1 MKIVNKIK
9 NYHPNKYIWY
19 LLFFIPIFVG
29 VITRMDKEND
39 IFFLLRYGEQ
49 ILNFGFPTTD
59 FLSMHQ
65 DFSFVM
71 QQWLSSVIFY
81 LSYHFLG
88 HYGLILIVNLV
99 NLIILY
105 MLYQFCMLLSDH
117 NYKISIL
124 LACIADLLLETGFI
138 IPRPQ
143 IFDFL
148 NLLLVLYIMEMFYRK
163 KSNKILFLLP
173 IISFLQINLHASVW
187 FMLFL
192 FMLPF
197 VVNFLICKIVDQSD
211 NRIFQVLGI
220 IVVMLLVGIANPYG
234 IENITYIFSS
244 YGVKYINELVIEM
257 LPPVLNVEYSVYGIL
272 TFTIMACVLTVYIE
286 YKKEKI
292 SLRYAL
298 LLLGV
303 TVLALSHIRNY
314 SLYIIGAIPPLALY
328 LKKVLKKDY
337 NKQVIDESYK
347 RYYKKIVMILGV
359 YLVGMTFLFNNKFT
373 NELEKGVDYLLDH
386 YKREDIVLYTD
397 YNNGSYC
404 EFRGLK
410 PYIDTRAEVFLKAN
424 NKKENIL
431 KEYYLLEN
439 GLLDY
444 QKFLDKY
451 KFTHLIIS
459 KTDTLYPIVSQ
470 DKNYKTIYREDSYSI
485 FERKNR

>member
-99 NLIILY
+99 NLFILY

-124 LACIADLLLETGFI
+124 LACIADLLLETSFI

-220 IVVMLLVGIANPYG
+220 IVVMLLVGVINPYG
-234 IENITYIFSS
+234 IKNITYIFTS
-244 YGVKYINELVIEM
+244 YGVKYINELVVEM
-257 LPPVLNVEYSVYGIL
+257 LPPSLNTEYNIYGIL
-272 TFTIMACVLTVYIE
+272 TFTIMACVLAVYIG

-314 SLYIIGAIPPLALY
+314 SLYIIGTIPPLALY
-328 LKKVLKKDY
+328 LKKILKKDY
-337 NKQVIDESYK
+337 NKQIIDKHYK
-347 RYYKKIVMILGV
+347 RHYKIIIGILCI
-359 YLVGMTFLFNNKFT
+359 YLVGMSFIFNNKFT

-386 YKREDIVLYTD
+386 YKKEDIVLYAD
-397 YNNGSYC
+397 YNNGSYL

-424 NKKENIL
+424 NKKEDIL
-431 KEYYLLEN
+431 KEYYLLSYHH
-439 GLLDY
+439 LDY
-444 QKFLDKY
+444 KKFVDKY
-451 KFTHLIIS
+451 QFTHLVLAKEEPLYYYIS
-459 KTDTLYPIVSQ
+459 NNKDYTRIYQ
-470 DKNYKTIYREDSYSI
+470 DKEYEIYEKS
-485 FERKNR
+485 K